1 MSCGPGAALPQ
12 PDMQGVEDL
21 AVVGSSS
28 GVGKSM
34 SFVDIDEDDSEPV
47 APVNELFFRV
57 VTQLVY
63 SVNHDEVPQSSK
75 LAAKSCEFD
84 VLFAANLKEL
94 ESSLKFSLHL

>member
-1 MSCGPGAALPQ
+1 
-12 PDMQGVEDL
+12 MQGVEDL

-34 SFVDIDEDDSEPV
+34 SFVVIDD
-47 APVNELFFRV
+47 
-57 VTQLVY
+57 